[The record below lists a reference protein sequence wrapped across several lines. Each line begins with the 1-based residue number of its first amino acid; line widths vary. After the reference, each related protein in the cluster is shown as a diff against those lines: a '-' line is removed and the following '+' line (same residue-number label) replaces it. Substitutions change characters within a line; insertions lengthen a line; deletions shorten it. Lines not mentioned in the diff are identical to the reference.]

1 MFVDSPAGF
10 VALAILLVWL
20 AYFVP
25 GRLARRERV
34 AAARADDRF
43 SESLRVLAIAGGQK
57 VETAPNGDCAVAK
70 PRTTKL
76 LVRNPQQTASLGRG
90 SYMDQPEFSAARATL
105 MTQRRQ
111 QARRRALLTALLGV
125 ITLALL
131 PVALLTAMS
140 AWWLALPGG
149 LLGVVLVLGRR
160 AVVAQQRA
168 DAELVRRAR
177 MAHRAEL
184 ATRMQAGRPGARRVG
199 RPIPVAQPRIAPTGA
214 VGVVGVVPVVAET
227 GTDTGL
233 GWSAS
238 VEEVLDRVDERRG
251 VKNRRSAEETVA
263 GADAAGASGV
273 PGAARDV
280 AVASAGATESAKST
294 GLAESSGGARPAEKA
309 AATGRAVRP
318 HRVPRP
324 TYATKPAAPR
334 WEPAPLSAEIQRATR
349 AMAQWEAEHGEVV
362 VEDDVVVVSGVELDA
377 ESTLSGGRVPRTAA
391 EQGTTA
397 LGDEAIYG
405 VLERRRAVGE

>member
-34 AAARADDRF
+34 AAARVDDRF

-90 SYMDQPEFSAARATL
+90 SYMDQPEFSAARAAL

-131 PVALLTAMS
+131 PVVLLTAMS

-168 DAELVRRAR
+168 DAELARRAR

-199 RPIPVAQPRIAPTGA
+199 RPIPVAQPRTARTGA
-214 VGVVGVVPVVAET
+214 VPVVAET
-227 GTDTGL
+227 EAEAGL

-238 VEEVLDRVDERRG
+238 VEEVLDRVDERR
-251 VKNRRSAEETVA
+251 A
-263 GADAAGASGV
+263 G
-273 PGAARDV
+273 RDG
-280 AVASAGATESAKST
+280 SAGRADTDDRARRDHEVELSEGTRPSEKVATT
-294 GLAESSGGARPAEKA
+294 
-309 AATGRAVRP
+309 TGRAVRP

-349 AMAQWEAEHGEVV
+349 AMAQWEAEHGEVA
-362 VEDDVVVVSGVELDA
+362 VEDDAVVVSGVEFDA
-377 ESTLSGGRVPRTAA
+377 EITLGGGRVPGTAA